1 MFKSLLLGVDG
12 SAAGGVAASLAL
24 DLAGL
29 LQARLLAVHV
39 DGRDGHAHL
48 PNRDGG
54 QGGFLA
60 LGEPPRQDL
69 DPQALRRGRD
79 RLDQIRR
86 SARVA
91 GLDCE
96 TRELHGPLLETLL
109 VAARECDLIVL
120 GRHGV
125 SAEKRWHPEA
135 GEVIR
140 GLLHRAEL
148 PVLVA
153 GVVDEPLKRVLIGV
167 DGGAAMRRV
176 MASGVSLASALSL
189 PVEAW
194 AIDRDTGRARHHL
207 DAVERFGEVHGVNIE
222 THVAAGPPA
231 ETLAAMAEEGDLV
244 AIGAYGAGPFREW
257 LKGSTTAGLL
267 ARTSRAVLLHH

>member
-39 DGRDGHAHL
+39 EGPDDHAPLPSRDGS
-48 PNRDGG
+48 

-60 LGEPPRQDL
+60 LGEPRRQGG
-69 DPQALRRGRD
+69 DPQASRRLKG
-79 RLDQIRR
+79 RLDQVRR
-86 SARVA
+86 SAREA

-96 TRELHGPLLETLL
+96 TRELHGPLLDTLL
-109 VAARECDLIVL
+109 LAAREGDLIVL
-120 GRHGV
+120 GRHGI

-135 GEVIR
+135 GEAIR

-153 GVVDEPLKRVLIGV
+153 GVADEPLERVLIGV
-167 DGGAAMRRV
+167 DGGPAMRRV
-176 MASGVSLASALSL
+176 MASSVALAGALSL
-189 PVEAW
+189 PVQAW
-194 AIDRDTGRARHHL
+194 AIDRDTARARHHL
-207 DAVERFGEVHGVNIE
+207 DAVERYGATHGIEIE
-222 THVAAGPPA
+222 THVAEGHPA
-231 ETLAAMAEEGDLV
+231 ERLASLAQEGDLV
-244 AIGAYGAGPFREW
+244 AIGAFGSGALHEW

-267 ARTSRAVLLHH
+267 AHTSRAVLLHH

>member
-1 MFKSLLLGVDG
+1 MFKSLLLGIDG

-29 LQARLLAVHV
+29 LRARLLAVHV
-39 DGRDGHAHL
+39 DGRDGRAHL
-48 PNRDGG
+48 PSRDGG
-54 QGGFLA
+54 QGDFLA
-60 LGEPPRQDL
+60 LGEPRRQDL
-69 DPQALRRGRD
+69 DPEALRRGRD
-79 RLDQIRR
+79 RLEGIRR

-96 TRELHGPLLETLL
+96 TRELRGPLLETLL
-109 VAARECDLIVL
+109 VAARECDLVVL

-135 GEVIR
+135 GEVIS

-153 GVVDEPLKRVLIGV
+153 GVVDEPLQRVVIGV

-176 MASGVSLASALSL
+176 MASGVALASALSL
-189 PVEAW
+189 PVQAW
-194 AIDRDTGRARHHL
+194 AIDRDTGRARHQL
-207 DAVERFGEVHGVNIE
+207 DAVARFGETHGVNIE
-222 THVAAGPPA
+222 THVTAGHPA
-231 ETLAAMAEEGDLV
+231 ETLASLAEEGDLL
-244 AIGAYGAGPFREW
+244 AIGAFGAGALHEW
-257 LKGSTTAGLL
+257 LSGSTTANLL